1 MKLLRQLKSLLRYP
15 LLHASGDLGISGR
28 VLVRTT
34 DPETGKE
41 KIDQRMVR
49 IAKPVARVSTLC
61 IHLQTADERNSF
73 KVNKEEH
80 LSPILGTQSLLES
93 GVKMQLNQVDNDDD
107 WRKAQEPALMKL
119 IASELGISTQQIANF
134 ELVLFDCQPA
144 SLGGIQSEFLNAAR
158 LDNLATCFVALE
170 AITNKSKNVADDDM
184 ISMIALFDHE
194 EIGSQSTHG
203 AGSPVMAEA
212 VKRVTMALSD
222 NTNAEVHASAVRKSF
237 VMSVDQAHAVHPNYA
252 SKHEKNHGPKMNAGV
267 VLKTNQNQ
275 RCKSSH
281 IFTHIRAGV
290 LLLTQCFILTTQ
302 MLPTV

>member
-1 MKLLRQLKSLLRYP
+1 
-15 LLHASGDLGISGR
+15 
-28 VLVRTT
+28 
-34 DPETGKE
+34 
-41 KIDQRMVR
+41 
-49 IAKPVARVSTLC
+49 
-61 IHLQTADERNSF
+61 
-73 KVNKEEH
+73 
-80 LSPILGTQSLLES
+80 QSLLES

-134 ELVLFDCQPA
+134 ELGLFDCQAA

-212 VKRVTMALSD
+212 VKRVTSALSD
-222 NTNAEVHASAVRKSF
+222 NSNAEVHASAVRNSF

-275 RCKSSH
+275 RYATNGVTGFIAREVGRKGKIPVQEFVVRSDCPCGTTIGPIISSN
-281 IFTHIRAGV
+281 TGIRTADLGMPQLSMHSCREV
-290 LLLTQCFILTTQ
+290 MGIADLSHGLSFFNSFFENFNDIDESLEG
-302 MLPTV
+302 

>member
-1 MKLLRQLKSLLRYP
+1 
-15 LLHASGDLGISGR
+15 
-28 VLVRTT
+28 
-34 DPETGKE
+34 
-41 KIDQRMVR
+41 MVR

-134 ELVLFDCQPA
+134 ELVLFDCQAA
-144 SLGGIQSEFLNAAR
+144 SLGGIQSEFLNSAR

-170 AITNKSKNVADDDM
+170 AITNKSKNAADDDM

-212 VKRVTMALSD
+212 VKRVTLALSD

-281 IFTHIRAGV
+281 NFH
-290 LLLTQCFILTTQ
+290 
-302 MLPTV
+302 